1 MPALRTT
8 IRIDEDLYRRAKARA
23 AAEGHTV
30 SEVIEDAV
38 REALRPRRG
47 AQGDLPP
54 LPVFGGELG
63 TRPGVDLSDSAA
75 LAELMD
81 EDVPLD
87 ALR

>member
-23 AAEGHTV
+23 AADGHTV

-38 REALRPRRG
+38 REALRPRRRAG
-47 AQGDLPP
+47 AGMAP
-54 LPVFGGELG
+54 LPTFNGELG
-63 TRPGVDLSDSAA
+63 TQPGVDLSDAGA

-81 EDVPLD
+81 EGLPLD

>member
-23 AAEGHTV
+23 AADGHTV

-38 REALRPRRG
+38 REALRPRRRAVAG
-47 AQGDLPP
+47 VEP
-54 LPVFGGELG
+54 LPVFTGGLG
-63 TRPGVDLSDSAA
+63 TQPFVDLDDNAA
-75 LAELMD
+75 VADVMD
-81 EDVPLD
+81 DDVALD